1 MNIYLYVERSIF
13 DSDYK
18 VEKERRRRAGWRY
31 IISCLII
38 NGHGPIIT
46 IGGRSGYAKRNRRE
60 LVSGQWRVRVRSRSK
75 NNAIPPSL
83 SLLLS
88 PRVSI
93 RSRLSRNFWYAR
105 QRHNIAPFFSH
116 VPFFYVPRCNC
127 RQLPPRLLRFFPF
140 LIHPPSFLEKFL
152 PSFRRSKTVS
162 RSFINFHQ
170 FSHRDNEY
178 I

>member
-18 VEKERRRRAGWRY
+18 VEKERRRGRRRAGWRY

-105 QRHNIAPFFSH
+105 QRQNIAPFFSH
-116 VPFFYVPRCNC
+116 VPFFYV
-127 RQLPPRLLRFFPF
+127 QLQAAAASSS
-140 LIHPPSFLEKFL
+140 SFLSFL
-152 PSFRRSKTVS
+152 NSSAIFPGKVPPVVSKTVS